1 MIKVN
6 NKQVGLR
13 LDKFL
18 FSLYPD
24 ITNSDLYKFIKK
36 KEIKVN
42 GGKVENNYILK
53 QGDIIEFSN
62 FIEKILINPKNKKD
76 KKIQIIDEKYINLF
90 KNSIIY
96 EDENILAINKPYG
109 LSVQDGTNIDVSIA
123 NIIAYINQSE
133 HKCLKLVHR
142 IDRTTTGTLLIAKN
156 LESSNELIRMFKS
169 KSEIKKYYFALTIG
183 KFQNNNGIINIPL
196 TKDEKS
202 DIVFKDEKNGKEA
215 ITKYKVLKYSEKLDI
230 SLIQLQILTGRTH
243 QIRVHLKEIGHPIL
257 GDFKYNKFK
266 NKYISSDRIQLHS
279 KEIKITLF
287 NKKIN
292 IVSDIPEKMKTV
304 IDNYLS

>member
-292 IVSDIPEKMKTV
+292 IVSDIPEKMKTI